1 MTATVAAI
9 SPIIANLGTCTTLG
23 HAPLTTDDGRA
34 LTISSRI
41 EMIDGKRQGIDQ
53 RLCSRC
59 GLAYID
65 MTPIW
70 PGE

>member
-1 MTATVAAI
+1 MTAT
-9 SPIIANLGTCTTLG
+9 IANLTECTTLG
-23 HAPLTTDDGRA
+23 HAPLTTDDGRM

-41 EMIDGKRQGIDQ
+41 EMIDGRRQGIDQ

-59 GLAYID
+59 GLTYID